1 MTCTYYEVDIIH
13 TSSSDNG
20 DKFYNNGEE
29 TIPFET
35 VEKVKEWLDQKY
47 GSEHTLFKDPNYK
60 IKRSI
65 MYHGDSTPCGY
76 VFEFEDADYSHAPI
90 EKWIQRDWV
99 TINKIVSK
107 NAFKEVKYEVLE
119 N

>member
-47 GSEHTLFKDPNYK
+47 GSEHTLFKVALC
-60 IKRSI
+60 I
-65 MYHGDSTPCGY
+65 M
-76 VFEFEDADYSHAPI
+76 VIVRHAGMYLNLKMLI
-90 EKWIQRDWV
+90 IH
-99 TINKIVSK
+99 T
-107 NAFKEVKYEVLE
+107 LL
-119 N
+119 